1 MHVILAHC
9 SSMCCCVSLPLVDWK
24 PSSSV
29 RTRGKAMKCA
39 AASSH
44 RGIEAFRDKRDTRY
58 IESFPSWGKC
68 LYTFIEKFNNIYCER
83 EAIRSDAMW
92 MGMLVLLAET
102 AKFASSAFSSR
113 CAAGSCASAISPTK
127 KLSSLYYERSVYNL
141 LQHKHFLS
149 NGNTSCERR
158 ERKRE
163 RVRVEGCQIGRGSV
177 LFLHLIALSIS
188 FSLLLMDFLNA
199 SKI

>member
-1 MHVILAHC
+1 MFVYFH
-9 SSMCCCVSLPLVDWK
+9 WK
-24 PSSSV
+24 IQQYLLW
-29 RTRGKAMKCA
+29 TRGDAKWC
-39 AASSH
+39 
-44 RGIEAFRDKRDTRY
+44 
-58 IESFPSWGKC
+58 
-68 LYTFIEKFNNIYCER
+68 
-83 EAIRSDAMW
+83 DAM
-92 MGMLVLLAET
+92 GMVVLLAET

-188 FSLLLMDFLNA
+188 FSLLLGDGFFKCFKDLEVTLA
-199 SKI
+199 VCFPFAGYVPSVHIQRGKK